1 MKLKKDFVLRKIAG
15 TWAVMAVGAETIN
28 FHKMLT
34 LNDSGAMLW
43 NLLAEGKGQEELA
56 DALVAEYDVERT
68 IALAD
73 AEEFMQM
80 LHKAGC
86 ME

>member
-1 MKLKKDFVLRKIAG
+1 MKLKKDFVLRKIVG
-15 TWAVMAVGAETIN
+15 TWAVMAVGSETEN

-56 DALVAEYDVERT
+56 DALMAEYDVERT
-68 IALAD
+68 VALAD
-73 AEEFMQM
+73 AAEFMQM
-80 LHKAGC
+80 LQKAGC

>member
-1 MKLKKDFVLRKIAG
+1 MKLRKDFVLRKIVG
-15 TWAVMAVGAETIN
+15 TWAVMAVGAETVN

-43 NLLAEGKGQEELA
+43 NLLTEGKDRDELA
-56 DALVAEYDVERT
+56 DALVAEYGVERT
-68 IALAD
+68 TALAD

-80 LHKAGC
+80 LQKAGC